1 MEKLIIEDFYENL
14 GMNKHDLYL
23 MAVEKKE
30 NFVNIVS
37 KICDETELYFSNKKM
52 RIKIIWKE
60 EILEKAV
67 YIVTEIKDEVTKV
80 FYAHEEFFH
89 YLLIYYLENMEN
101 FETEREVVEKGL
113 EDYYNKID
121 KERREPPVIDLK
133 NLFDRFH

>member
-14 GMNKHDLYL
+14 GMNKHDLFL

-37 KICDETELYFSNKKM
+37 KICDEIELYFSNKKI

-67 YIVTEIKDEVTKV
+67 YIVTEIKDEVMKV
-80 FYAHEEFFH
+80 FYAHEEFLH
-89 YLLIYYLENMEN
+89 YFLTYYLENMGN

-113 EDYYNKID
+113 EDYYNKKVDI
-121 KERREPPVIDLK
+121 KITI
-133 NLFDRFH
+133 

>member
-14 GMNKHDLYL
+14 GMNKHDLFL

-37 KICDETELYFSNKKM
+37 TELYFSNKKI

-60 EILEKAV
+60 EILAKAV
-67 YIVTEIKDEVTKV
+67 YIVTEIKDEVMKV

-89 YLLIYYLENMEN
+89 YLLIYCLENMEN

>member
-60 EILEKAV
+60 EILENAV
-67 YIVTEIKDEVTKV
+67 YIVTEIKDFSLFVN
-80 FYAHEEFFH
+80 
-89 YLLIYYLENMEN
+89 LLFGKYGK
-101 FETEREVVEKGL
+101 F
-113 EDYYNKID
+113 
-121 KERREPPVIDLK
+121 
-133 NLFDRFH
+133 

>member
-1 MEKLIIEDFYENL
+1 MSKLIIEDFYENL
-14 GMNKHDLYL
+14 RINKHDLFL
-23 MAVEKKE
+23 IAVEGKE
-30 NFVNIVS
+30 NFTNVVS
-37 KICDETELYFSNKKM
+37 KICDETELHFPNKKI

-60 EILEKAV
+60 EMLEKAV
-67 YIVTEIKDEVTKV
+67 YIVTEIKNEVMEV
-80 FYAHEEFFH
+80 FYTHEEFFH

-133 NLFDRFH
+133 NLFDRFR

>member
-14 GMNKHDLYL
+14 GMNKHDLFL
-23 MAVEKKE
+23 IAVEGKE
-30 NFVNIVS
+30 NFTNVVS
-37 KICDETELYFSNKKM
+37 KICDETELHFPNKKI

-60 EILEKAV
+60 EMLEKAV
-67 YIVTEIKDEVTKV
+67 YIVTEIKNETMEV

-101 FETEREVVEKGL
+101 FETEREAVEKGL
-113 EDYYNKID
+113 ENYYNKMD

>member
-14 GMNKHDLYL
+14 GMNKHDLFL
-23 MAVEKKE
+23 IAVEGKE
-30 NFVNIVS
+30 NFTNVVS
-37 KICDETELYFSNKKM
+37 KIYDETELHFPNKKI

-60 EILEKAV
+60 EMLEKAV
-67 YIVTEIKDEVTKV
+67 YIVIEIKNETMEV
-80 FYAHEEFFH
+80 FYTHEEFFH

-101 FETEREVVEKGL
+101 FETEREAVEKGL
-113 EDYYNKID
+113 ENYYNKMD